1 MNEEKFTS
9 GRGGKREGAGRPK
22 GTTKE
27 KVKKK
32 FSFRLSEEEEKA
44 VRELLAKMRGKL
56 VIFFCLLT
64 LCMPVSAQTL
74 QGGVTYTEETAR
86 QTAFEG
92 VNKYC
97 PFPNVKAFNRSLFVA
112 AIDNNDVISI
122 QEFNTKLAKAIPFKV
137 TAVIYKDNPNY
148 VYYYEKQNKGYKGL
162 AVEVISGDSYP
173 VKTVKYDAKTGKLLS
188 VGLTTSPDDDFSFD
202 ADGKLLAHWK
212 GNKEI
217 MNKIGKRKIIY
228 SAQ

>member
-22 GTTKE
+22 QE

-56 VIFFCLLT
+56 VIFFCLFA
-64 LCMPVSAQTL
+64 LCLPVSAQTL

-92 VNKYC
+92 VHKYC
-97 PFPNVKAFNRSLFVA
+97 PFPNVEAFNRSLFVGS
-112 AIDNNDVISI
+112 INKNDVLSI
-122 QEFNTKLAKAIPFKV
+122 QEFNTKLAKIIPFNV
-137 TAVIYKDNPNY
+137 IAVAYKDNPNY

-162 AVEVISGDSYP
+162 AVEIIIGNNYP

-188 VGLTTSPDDDFSFD
+188 IGLTTSPYDDFAFD
-202 ADGKLLAHWK
+202 ADGNLVGHWK
-212 GNKEI
+212 GDKEI
-217 MNKIGKRKIIY
+217 LNKTAKRKVIY

>member
-9 GRGGKREGAGRPK
+9 GRGGKRPGAGRPK
-22 GTTKE
+22 QE

-56 VIFFCLLT
+56 VIFFCLLA
-64 LCMPVSAQTL
+64 LSLPVSAQTL

-92 VNKYC
+92 VYKYC
-97 PFPNVKAFNRSLFVA
+97 PFPDTKAFNRSLFVA
-112 AIDNNDVISI
+112 SINKNDVISI
-122 QEFNTKLAKAIPFKV
+122 QEFNTKLLKTIPFNV
-137 TAVIYKDNPNY
+137 IAVIYKDTPNY

-162 AVEVISGDSYP
+162 AIEIISGDSYP

-188 VGLTTSPDDDFSFD
+188 VGLTTSPYDDFSFD

-212 GNKEI
+212 GDKEI
-217 MNKIGKRKIIY
+217 LNKTGKRKIIY
-228 SAQ
+228 FAQ